1 MIDFKPALFQEATN
15 RQGML
20 CNLKDYEAL
29 LYNDSKML
37 KKRGVK
43 VWDQAF
49 ECSVFSM
56 YSNETAHR
64 HLLLLGGMGPLAG
77 VYGAVDVVKNISNV
91 SITLFQACGILE
103 RKVGVEV
110 SSSLSSAL
118 KSAIDVCPDDKPI
131 DLIVLCNSAHQYMH
145 DVLSR
150 CNLRHRFNFHSLID
164 SVKKNLYL
172 FHNKK
177 SIVLQTDFSA
187 YNGLYASLENVCSL
201 DDIPALTAYKKQL
214 FNIIE
219 GVKSFNKEKVL
230 KNGITLFKALH
241 AHKIET
247 VLLGCTEL
255 PIAIEYLQQQE
266 TTLPTEVLES
276 FHFINPLHLLIQEL
290 NNQEKKH
297 AYDSVAS

>member
-1 MIDFKPALFQEATN
+1 MSF
-15 RQGML
+15 
-20 CNLKDYEAL
+20 
-29 LYNDSKML
+29 
-37 KKRGVK
+37 
-43 VWDQAF
+43 
-49 ECSVFSM
+49 
-56 YSNETAHR
+56 
-64 HLLLLGGMGPLAG
+64 AG
-77 VYGAVDVVKNISNV
+77 
-91 SITLFQACGILE
+91 T
-103 RKVGVEV
+103 
-110 SSSLSSAL
+110 
-118 KSAIDVCPDDKPI
+118 
-131 DLIVLCNSAHQYMH
+131 
-145 DVLSR
+145 
-150 CNLRHRFNFHSLID
+150 
-164 SVKKNLYL
+164 
-172 FHNKK
+172 
-177 SIVLQTDFSA
+177 
-187 YNGLYASLENVCSL
+187 
-201 DDIPALTAYKKQL
+201 ALTAYKKQL

>member
-1 MIDFKPALFQEATN
+1 MIDFKPTLFQEAAN
-15 RQGML
+15 RHGML

-29 LYNDSKML
+29 LYHDSKML
-37 KKRGVK
+37 KKQGIK

-56 YSNETAHR
+56 HSKETAHR

-77 VYGAVDVVKNISNV
+77 VYGTVDVVKNISNA

-103 RKVGVEV
+103 RKIGVEV
-110 SSSLSSAL
+110 SPSLSSAL
-118 KSAIDVCPDDKPI
+118 KSAIDVCPDDTPI
-131 DLIVLCNSAHQYMH
+131 DLIVLCNSAHQYIH
-145 DVLSR
+145 DALLR

-164 SVKKNLYL
+164 SVKKNINL
-172 FHNKK
+172 FHDKK

-187 YNGLYASLENVCSL
+187 YNGLYASLENVSSL
-201 DDIPALTAYKKQL
+201 EEIPTLLPYKKHL
-214 FNIIE
+214 LDIIE

-230 KNGITLFKALH
+230 KNGVTLLKALH
-241 AHKIET
+241 AYEIET

-266 TTLPTEVLES
+266 TPLPIEMLES
-276 FHFINPLHLLIQEL
+276 FEFINPLHLVIQEL
-290 NNQEKKH
+290 NKQEKQH
-297 AYDSVAS
+297 AYNSIAS